1 MHPLAIQTIF
11 FLMKVLAVIYDV
23 ITLPIYAVFQKPWLH
38 WKRKRTCFAKPI
50 IEGDPSS
57 AYLNLR
63 SAEFEAIKGCQTLDD
78 VARAA
83 IRQHAKRP
91 ALGTRPLLG
100 CTEEKQPNGKVFKK
114 LILGDYE
121 WTTYEEVDRKI
132 DVTARGLLAVGA
144 RPRKLLAI
152 FAETRA
158 EWMLTAQAC
167 FRTNVPLVTL
177 YATLNNDAVVSA
189 VNETE
194 VTHLVTSVDL
204 LPRLLSIVD
213 KMPSLTHVVYME
225 SANSKLPA
233 LSPQNLE
240 VIPFSGLE
248 KRAEDY
254 LVPLESPPTP
264 DDVAIVMFTSGST
277 GVPKGVVQT
286 HRSLIAGM
294 NSFGALSPSYNACT
308 FEDTYVAYLPLAHM
322 FELMTELMFFGVG
335 ARIGY
340 SSPLTFTDNAT
351 ALVRGCPGD
360 VTLARPTYMDCVPL
374 VGDRLRKGICD
385 AAASAGP
392 FFKAFFDYAVRYK
405 TFWLDLGF
413 DTPLL
418 NRVVFKK
425 TRQLLGGS
433 VKIIGCGSAP
443 LSRQTRRFMRACF
456 CCYVPEGYGL
466 TETGAGGTLMDVD
479 DVSEE
484 RVGAPLPGCY
494 VRVVDWPEGD
504 YRTSDKP
511 NPRGEIVIG
520 GPCLARGY
528 FKNEELT
535 RESFREEG
543 GLRWFYTGDIGE
555 IFPDGTLK
563 IIDRKKDLV
572 KLQHGEYVSLGRVEA
587 VLKTCSL
594 VDNVFAYGSSLHT
607 YLVAV
612 VVPNRDQL
620 LKIAWEVGREQ
631 ATATLKEL
639 CQDTEV
645 AKVAVDRILAYARA
659 SDLLKTEVPHKLKL
673 TAEEWLPDTGLVT
686 ATFKL
691 CRKPLQSF
699 YQRDIDALYGSGE
712 GSRM

>member
-1 MHPLAIQTIF
+1 MHPLAIQIVF
-11 FLMKVLAVIYDV
+11 VPMKVLAVIYDL

-38 WKRKRTCFAKPI
+38 WKRKRTCFAKPL

-57 AYLNLR
+57 AYRSLR
-63 SAEFEAIKGCQTLDD
+63 STEYPSFKGCQTLDD

-83 IRQHAKRP
+83 VRLHAKRP

-100 CTEEKQPNGKVFKK
+100 CTEEMQPSGKIFKK

-121 WTTYEEVDRKI
+121 WITYEEVDRRI
-132 DVTARGLLAVGA
+132 DVTARGLLSLGA
-144 RPRKLLAI
+144 KPRKLLAI

-158 EWMLTAQAC
+158 EWFVTAQAC
-167 FRTNVPLVTL
+167 LRTNVPLVTL
-177 YATLNNDAVVSA
+177 YATMSNDAIVSA
-189 VNETE
+189 INQTE
-194 VTHLVTSVDL
+194 VTHLVTSADL
-204 LPRLLSIVD
+204 LPKVLSNRD
-213 KMPSLTHVVYME
+213 KMPLLTHVVYME
-225 SANSKLPA
+225 SADSKLPA
-233 LSPQNLE
+233 PLPQGLE
-240 VIPFSGLE
+240 VIPFGDLV
-248 KRAEDY
+248 KRAKDY
-254 LVPLESPPTP
+254 QHPLESSPTP

-286 HRSLIAGM
+286 HRNLIAVM
-294 NSFGALSPSYNACT
+294 NGFGAVSLPFNIWTC
-308 FEDTYVAYLPLAHM
+308 EDAHVAYLPLAHM
-322 FELMTELMFFGVG
+322 FEFMSELIIFGVG

-340 SSPLTFTDNAT
+340 SSPLTLTDKST
-351 ALVRGCPGD
+351 ALAPGCRGD
-360 VTLARPTYMDCVPL
+360 VTLVQPTYMACVPL
-374 VGDRLRKGICD
+374 VAERLRKGICD

-418 NRVVFKK
+418 NRLVFQK
-425 TRQLLGGS
+425 TRLLLGGKLHFI
-433 VKIIGCGSAP
+433 VFGSAP
-443 LSRQTRRFMRACF
+443 LSRHTRRFMRACF
-456 CCYVPEGYGL
+456 CCYVTEGYGL
-466 TETGAGGTLMDVD
+466 TESGGAGTLMDVE

-494 VRVVDWPEGD
+494 IRLVDWPEGD

-520 GPCLARGY
+520 GTCVSRGY
-528 FKNEELT
+528 FKNDELT

-543 GLRWFYTGDIGE
+543 GLRWSYTGDIGE

-639 CQDTEV
+639 CQDAEV
-645 AKVAVDRILAYARA
+645 AKVAMDRILAYARA
-659 SDLLKTEVPHKLKL
+659 SDLQKTEVPQKVKL

-686 ATFKL
+686 ATLKL

-699 YQRDIDALYGSGE
+699 YQRDIAALYESG
-712 GSRM
+712 